1 MISADE
7 LLIAPET
14 DQTAPLGAGGE
25 EILVLAVHQAAQG
38 FPHIAA
44 VDFLGD
50 GVLDGAEL
58 VSAAFSQLPHIG
70 RPLLLFG
77 ILTFAYATI
86 LGWSCCGERC
96 LFYLSGNRLL
106 FPYRFL
112 WILVI
117 VFSPVLQLELVWS
130 ISDALNALMALPN
143 ILAVLLLSRE
153 IARDTRYYLNH
164 LDEKA

>member
-1 MISADE
+1 MHEQDPIVC
-7 LLIAPET
+7 IA
-14 DQTAPLGAGGE
+14 
-25 EILVLAVHQAAQG
+25 
-38 FPHIAA
+38 
-44 VDFLGD
+44 
-50 GVLDGAEL
+50 
-58 VSAAFSQLPHIG
+58 
-70 RPLLLFG
+70 
-77 ILTFAYATI
+77 
-86 LGWSCCGERC
+86 CC